1 MSQTS
6 RSRGTL
12 CLSLEN
18 RNTENMND
26 EKILKFLNFVL
37 ENNNFNF
44 KDIYEIAEEKF
55 GWQIFLNGITELE
68 NLNLVTENQ
77 DGETYSITK
86 LGNEKLNEL
95 KTDFETSEIDKKAE
109 RKKLHNDSKLSE
121 WQVKTF
127 WWIFGFAIIGT
138 GLSVYNFINSLTL
151 SKDATQ
157 QEVRI
162 TKTELELS
170 KLHTLISTQKK
181 DSLLNRPNSEKGK

>member
-1 MSQTS
+1 
-6 RSRGTL
+6 
-12 CLSLEN
+12 
-18 RNTENMND
+18 MND

-68 NLNLVTENQ
+68 NLNLVTESQ
-77 DGETYSITK
+77 DGKTYSITK
-86 LGNEKLNEL
+86 LGKEKLNEL

-162 TKTELELS
+162 TKKESELS

>member
-1 MSQTS
+1 
-6 RSRGTL
+6 
-12 CLSLEN
+12 
-18 RNTENMND
+18 MND

-44 KDIYEIAEEKF
+44 KDIYEIAEKKF
-55 GWQIFLNGITELE
+55 GYQIFLNGITELE
-68 NLNLVTENQ
+68 TLNLVTKSQ
-77 DGETYSITK
+77 GGETYSITK
-86 LGNEKLNEL
+86 LGKEKLSEL
-95 KTDFETSEIDKKAE
+95 KTDFETSEIDKRAE

-162 TKTELELS
+162 TKTESELS
-170 KLHTLISTQKK
+170 KLQTLISTQKK
-181 DSLLNRPNSEKGK
+181 